1 MIGLM
6 LFLGFVATACSFTGA
21 FLICRQEEQDFAQRE
36 IAKRKA
42 ESQGD

>member
-21 FLICRQEEQDFAQRE
+21 FLICRQEEQDFEQRD
-36 IAKRKA
+36 IAKRNS
-42 ESQGD
+42 ERQSD